1 MNSYNNTV
9 ALITGASSGIGKA
22 TARAFK
28 DAGFLTVAT
37 ARSVGDLE
45 DLKAIGCETVGLDVT
60 DEGSARAAFEAAA
73 RHNGAVQVLVNNAGY
88 GQYGPV
94 EEIPLDAVKH
104 DFEVNVFG
112 LLRMSQM
119 VLPGMRKHGAGRIIN
134 VSSVAGEMSQPGAG
148 IYHATKHAVE
158 AIDEALRYEVGG
170 FNIQVVGVLPGPVNT
185 NFDEVAVA
193 SIPDTGADSPYFVFK
208 QNLAKM
214 TREMLKPGGTG
225 VLEPEDVAKQILEA
239 ATAESPKARY
249 HVGAMATV
257 MGRVH
262 DFVPD
267 AIWDAAMSAM
277 APSMDKKD

>member
-1 MNSYNNTV
+1 MDSYNNTV

-22 TARAFK
+22 TAKAFK
-28 DAGFLTVAT
+28 EAGFLTFAT
-37 ARSVGDLE
+37 ARDTSDLE
-45 DLKAIGCETVGLDVT
+45 DLKALGCETLQLDVT
-60 DEGSARAAFEAAA
+60 DENSGRAAIEAAT

-94 EEIPLDAVKH
+94 EEIPIDAVRE

-112 LLRMSQM
+112 LLRLSQM
-119 VLPGMRKHGAGRIIN
+119 VLPGMRRHGAGRIIN

-158 AIDEALRYEVGG
+158 AIDEALRYEVSS

-193 SIPDTGADSPYFVFK
+193 GIPDTGADSPYFIFK

-225 VLEPEDVAKQILEA
+225 VLEPEEVANTIIEA

-249 HVGAMATV
+249 HVGAMSTI

-262 DFVPD
+262 DFLPD
-267 AIWDAAMSAM
+267 AIWDAAMGQM